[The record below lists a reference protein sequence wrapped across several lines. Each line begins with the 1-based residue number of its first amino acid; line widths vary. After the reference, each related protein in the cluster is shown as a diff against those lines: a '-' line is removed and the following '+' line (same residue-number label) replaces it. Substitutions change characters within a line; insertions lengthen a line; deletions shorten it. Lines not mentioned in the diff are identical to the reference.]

1 MAHSDQF
8 RQAFIEP
15 LGQIMLLALLG
26 MFVLFFIKIGVSDVI
41 YLIRMLKG
49 NVEENRRI
57 AQKMEYAKHIRE
69 L

>member
-1 MAHSDQF
+1 
-8 RQAFIEP
+8 
-15 LGQIMLLALLG
+15 MLLALLG

-57 AQKMEYAKHIRE
+57 VQKMDYAKHIRE

>member
-1 MAHSDQF
+1 
-8 RQAFIEP
+8 
-15 LGQIMLLALLG
+15 MLLALLG

-57 AQKMEYAKHIRE
+57 AQKMEYAKYIRE